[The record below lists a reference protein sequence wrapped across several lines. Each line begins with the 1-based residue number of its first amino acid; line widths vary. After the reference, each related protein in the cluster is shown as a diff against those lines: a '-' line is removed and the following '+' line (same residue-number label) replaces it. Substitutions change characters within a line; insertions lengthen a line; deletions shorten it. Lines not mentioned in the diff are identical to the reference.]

1 MPKPTTSSSRI
12 DSFVRSPWAISLTA
26 ALVILT
32 WIQGGFPLAA
42 ALLLSM
48 LYVGVSST
56 FIEKR
61 WPRHVNGLMAFNIVF
76 IAGVSAAALSYVL
89 QHNTFLRLL
98 TIVAIIALGICFRTT
113 ILVIDQRRAF
123 QGLGPSGEV
132 VLIVVPLSCA
142 IIGWFTW
149 RATSSVAWSVGIGII
164 AEIGIYLF
172 ASEIANRNTARLRKG
187 S

>member
-12 DSFVRSPWAISLTA
+12 GTFVRSPLAILLTTG
-26 ALVILT
+26 LVIFT

-56 FIEKR
+56 LIEKR

-98 TIVAIIALGICFRTT
+98 TILAIIALGVCFRTT
-113 ILVIDQRRAF
+113 ILVTDQRRAF

-132 VLIVVPLSCA
+132 MLIVAPLSCA

-149 RATSSVAWSVGIGII
+149 RTGASISLSVGTGII
-164 AEIGIYLF
+164 AEIGIYVF
-172 ASEIANRNTARLRKG
+172 AVWIANRNTARLRKG